1 MMSRRY
7 YKTEDNRYVYSWAH
21 YPSVWVGIS
30 LVVFLLTEVVKK
42 LDYTGIFRYLHF
54 VSLISLIVL
63 AVYELFLVVYG
74 SYVNG
79 GLIQFIDTYFIKRD
93 IRRALVHTMTVD
105 RVKDSNYILVPG
117 IKVEFEDSIIK
128 IVIAKL
134 PGMHNLDSLKEDVNS
149 SLLGKYQGYGIVEA
163 IASADGTE
171 YIFTLEDV
179 GQNLAFVPKSVEDLI
194 QEPYMLKLQEGL
206 TINLAKSPHLAV
218 WGQSGSG
225 KSTVLFTAI
234 GEFLS
239 GGADLYFIDGKD
251 EFSGLSVFY
260 PSERFASSS
269 EDVLRLLKEVVSLVD
284 ARQKE
289 VSSEL
294 REREVFGLSGDK
306 LNLRPVIVISDEVGS
321 VVASMDNKSKKLFNA
336 YMTQIAQKGRSVSVF
351 LVVASQSP
359 AVDVLPSGIREQFS
373 TKILLGSSSGDFQ
386 RMAFDGQTASSED
399 VEKFTGFYASIGKT
413 KNPRK
418 FFVPNLDKHDLK
430 KVDVFKKLYEVGN
443 NKKYQKSYR

>member
-1 MMSRRY
+1 MINRRY
-7 YKTEDNRYVYSWAH
+7 YKTEDNRYVYSWVH
-21 YPSVWVGIS
+21 YPSVWLGIS
-30 LVVFLLTEVVKK
+30 LAVFLLTKVVKK
-42 LDYTGIFRYLHF
+42 LDYTGIFGYLHF

-79 GLIQFIDTYFIKRD
+79 GLMRFIDTYSVKRD

-117 IKVEFEDSIIK
+117 IKVRFEDSAIK
-128 IVIAKL
+128 IIVAKL

-149 SLLGKYQGYGIVEA
+149 SLVGKYQGYGIVGA
-163 IASADGTE
+163 IGSADGTE

-179 GQNLAFVPKSVEDLI
+179 GQNLAFVPKYVEDLI
-194 QEPYMLKLQEGL
+194 QKPYMLKLQEGL

-239 GGADLYFIDGKD
+239 SGADLYFIDGKD

-260 PSERFASSS
+260 PPERFVSSS
-269 EDVLRLLKEVVSLVD
+269 EDVLRLLKEVVSIID
-284 ARQKE
+284 TRQKE

-294 REREVFGLSGDK
+294 ERREVFGLSGYE
-306 LNLRPVIVISDEVGS
+306 LGLQPVVILADEIGS
-321 VVASMDNKSKKLFNA
+321 IVASMDSKAKKMFNS

-399 VEKFTGFYASIGKT
+399 VEKFTGFYVSTGKT
-413 KNPRK
+413 KSPRR
-418 FFVPNLDKHDLK
+418 FFVPNLNKYNLK
-430 KVDVFKKLYEVGN
+430 KVDVFKKSYEIGSN
-443 NKKYQKSYR
+443 RKYQKIV